1 MKGMSKTKKIV
12 AVTSVIV
19 AILIGTVGIYSLTKE
34 HTPQFSLK
42 DNKTIKLISIHA
54 PLTGCDRKKSKITT

>member
-19 AILIGTVGIYSLTKE
+19 AILIGSVGIYELTKE

-42 DNKTIKLISIHA
+42 DNKTIKLEYGEKYSTDEMD
-54 PLTGCDRKKSKITT
+54 LLDTKK

>member
-1 MKGMSKTKKIV
+1 MKEMSKTKKIV
-12 AVTSVIV
+12 ALTSVIV

-42 DNKTIKLISIHA
+42 DS
-54 PLTGCDRKKSKITT
+54 CVFY